1 MNCKHYYGTNLVT
14 PPMTALLNLPGTAI
28 YGYRAGEELMNKQHS
43 DSLAPMASKP
53 ISSREIDY
61 SPKNYT
67 LSENLLAF
75 GKMFIIA
82 AIVVALLWIGYI
94 IM

>member
-1 MNCKHYYGTNLVT
+1 
-14 PPMTALLNLPGTAI
+14 
-28 YGYRAGEELMNKQHS
+28 MNKQYS
-43 DSLAPMASKP
+43 GSSVPMANKP
-53 ISSREIDY
+53 MAGQEIDY

>member
-1 MNCKHYYGTNLVT
+1 MK
-14 PPMTALLNLPGTAI
+14 
-28 YGYRAGEELMNKQHS
+28 KQHS
-43 DSLAPMASKP
+43 DLSVPMGNKP
-53 ISSREIDY
+53 ISSQEMDY

-67 LSENLLAF
+67 LNENLLAF

-94 IM
+94 IV